1 MKQPVF
7 TGSCTALITPFAAD
21 HAVDYP
27 ALAGLLD
34 FQLENGTDALV
45 VCGTTGE
52 AAAMS
57 YEERLRTI
65 EAVVRHV
72 DGRIPVIA
80 GSGSN
85 NTESAIA
92 LSRDAVLAGA
102 DALLVVTPFYNK
114 ATPKGLVRHYT
125 AIADAAE
132 KPVILYNVP
141 SRTGVKCTAEVYAAL
156 AEHPN
161 IVGVKEAGG
170 DLALVQKTREL
181 CPEDFSIWSGNDDE
195 TAPMMLFGG
204 KGVISV
210 AANVIP
216 REMHELASACL
227 SGDFVNAGKMQLSL
241 RKLCEAL
248 FWEVNPIPVKTAL
261 AMMGRCQEVFRSPMC
276 EMEPENR
283 EKLEGVLREY
293 GLLPRN

>member
-7 TGSCTALITPFAAD
+7 TGSGVAIITPFTND
-21 HAVDYP
+21 GVDYP
-27 ALAGLLD
+27 ALVRLLD
-34 FQLENGTDALV
+34 FQLENGTDAII

-57 YEERLRTI
+57 YEERIRTI

-72 DGRIPVIA
+72 DGRAPVLA
-80 GSGSN
+80 GTGSH
-85 NTESAIA
+85 NTENAIA
-92 LSRDAVLAGA
+92 MSRDASGAGV

-114 ATPKGLVRHYT
+114 ATPKGLIRHYT
-125 AIADAAE
+125 AVADAVE
-132 KPVILYNVP
+132 KPVILYHVP
-141 SRTGVKCTAEVYAAL
+141 SRTGVKCTAEIYAAL

-181 CPEDFSIWSGNDDE
+181 CPEDFYIWSGNDDE
-195 TAPMMLFGG
+195 TAPIMLLGG

-210 AANVIP
+210 AANVAP
-216 REMHELASACL
+216 REMHELTDACL
-227 SGDFVNAGKMQLSL
+227 RGDFFSAGKQQLHL
-241 RKLCEAL
+241 RRLCEAL

-261 AMMGRCQEVFRSPMC
+261 GMMGYCQEIFRLPMC
-276 EMEPENR
+276 EMEAENR
-283 EKLEGVLREY
+283 PRLRAVLESY
-293 GLLPRN
+293 GLV

>member
-7 TGSCTALITPFAAD
+7 TGSGVAIITPFTND
-21 HAVDYP
+21 GVDYP
-27 ALAGLLD
+27 ALARLLD
-34 FQLENGTDALV
+34 FQLENGTDAII

-57 YEERLRTI
+57 YEERIRTI

-72 DGRIPVIA
+72 DGRVPVIA
-80 GSGSN
+80 GTGSN
-85 NTESAIA
+85 NTENAIA
-92 LSRDAVLAGA
+92 MSRDASGAGV

-114 ATPKGLVRHYT
+114 ATPKGLIRHYT
-125 AIADAAE
+125 AVADAVE
-132 KPVILYNVP
+132 KPVILYHVP
-141 SRTGVKCTAEVYAAL
+141 SRTGVKCTAEIYAAL

-181 CPEDFSIWSGNDDE
+181 CPEDFYIWSGNDDE
-195 TAPMMLFGG
+195 TAPIMLFGG

-210 AANVIP
+210 AANVMP
-216 REMHELASACL
+216 EAMHRLTEACL
-227 SGDFVNAGKMQLSL
+227 NGNFATAGQMQLKL

-261 AMMGRCQEVFRSPMC
+261 AMMGYCQERFRSPMC

-283 EKLEGVLREY
+283 ERLAGVLSEY
-293 GLLPRN
+293 GLLQAI

>member
-7 TGSCTALITPFAAD
+7 TGSGVAIITPFTND
-21 HAVDYP
+21 GVDYP
-27 ALAGLLD
+27 ALTRLLD
-34 FQLENGTDALV
+34 FQLENGTDAV
-45 VCGTTGE
+45 IVCGTTGE

-57 YEERLRTI
+57 YEERIRTI

-72 DGRIPVIA
+72 DGRVPVIA
-80 GSGSN
+80 GTGSN
-85 NTESAIA
+85 NTENAIA
-92 LSRDAVLAGA
+92 MSRDASGAGV

-114 ATPKGLVRHYT
+114 ATPKGLIRHYT
-125 AIADAAE
+125 AVADAVE
-132 KPVILYNVP
+132 KPVILYHVP
-141 SRTGVKCTAEVYAAL
+141 SRTGVKCTAEIYAAL

-181 CPEDFSIWSGNDDE
+181 CPEDFYIWSGNDDE
-195 TAPMMLFGG
+195 TAPIMLFGG

-210 AANVIP
+210 AANVMP
-216 REMHELASACL
+216 EAMHRLTEACL
-227 SGDFVNAGKMQLSL
+227 NGDFATAGQMQLKL

-261 AMMGRCQEVFRSPMC
+261 AIMGYCQERFRSPMC

-283 EKLEGVLREY
+283 ERLAGVLSEY
-293 GLLPRN
+293 GLLQAI

>member
-1 MKQPVF
+1 MNQPVF
-7 TGSCTALITPFAAD
+7 TGSGVAIITPFTND
-21 HAVDYP
+21 GIDYP
-27 ALAGLLD
+27 ALARLLD
-34 FQLENGTDALV
+34 FQLENGTDAII

-57 YEERLRTI
+57 YEERVRAI

-80 GSGSN
+80 GTGSN
-85 NTESAIA
+85 NTENAIT
-92 LSRDAVLAGA
+92 LSRDASSAGV

-114 ATPKGLVRHYT
+114 ATPKGLIRHYT
-125 AIADAAE
+125 AIADAVE
-132 KPVILYNVP
+132 KPVILYHVP
-141 SRTGVKCTAEVYAAL
+141 SRTGVKCTAEIYAAL

-181 CPEDFSIWSGNDDE
+181 CPEDFYIWSGNDDE
-195 TAPMMLFGG
+195 TAPIMLFGG

-210 AANVIP
+210 AANVMP
-216 REMHELASACL
+216 GEMHRLTEACL
-227 SGDFVNAGKMQLSL
+227 KGDFVTAGRMQLKL

-261 AMMGRCQEVFRSPMC
+261 AMMGYCQERFRSPMC
-276 EMEPENR
+276 EMEPESR
-283 EKLEGVLREY
+283 ERLAGVLAEY
-293 GLLPRN
+293 GLI

>member
-7 TGSCTALITPFAAD
+7 SGSGVAIITPFTND
-21 HAVDYP
+21 GIDYP
-27 ALAGLLD
+27 ALARLLD
-34 FQLENGTDALV
+34 FQLENGTDAII

-57 YEERLRTI
+57 YEERVRAI

-80 GSGSN
+80 GTGSN
-85 NTESAIA
+85 NTENAIT
-92 LSRDAVLAGA
+92 LSRDASSAGV

-114 ATPKGLVRHYT
+114 ATPKGLIRHYT
-125 AIADAAE
+125 AIADAVE
-132 KPVILYNVP
+132 KPVILYHVP
-141 SRTGVKCTAEVYAAL
+141 SRTGVKCTAEIYAAL

-181 CPEDFSIWSGNDDE
+181 CPEDFYIWSGNDDE
-195 TAPMMLFGG
+195 TAPIMLFGG

-210 AANVIP
+210 AANVMP
-216 REMHELASACL
+216 KAMHRLTDACL
-227 SGDFVNAGKMQLSL
+227 KEDFVTAGRMQLEL

-261 AMMGRCQEVFRSPMC
+261 AMMGYCQERFRSPMC
-276 EMEPENR
+276 EMESENR
-283 EKLEGVLREY
+283 EKLAGVLAEY
-293 GLLPRN
+293 GLI

>member
-210 AANVIP
+210 AANVMP

-261 AMMGRCQEVFRSPMC
+261 TMMGRCQEVFRSPMC

>member
-102 DALLVVTPFYNK
+102 DALLVVDECF
-114 ATPKGLVRHYT
+114 L
-125 AIADAAE
+125 
-132 KPVILYNVP
+132 
-141 SRTGVKCTAEVYAAL
+141 
-156 AEHPN
+156 
-161 IVGVKEAGG
+161 
-170 DLALVQKTREL
+170 EL
-181 CPEDFSIWSGNDDE
+181 LDRPEDFAMKGFLGRYPNLLILKAFTKLYAMAGLREVADE
-195 TAPMMLFGG
+195 LETLTAKKYWPFPSYGEMLFS
-204 KGVISV
+204 I
-210 AANVIP
+210 
-216 REMHELASACL
+216 
-227 SGDFVNAGKMQLSL
+227 Q
-241 RKLCEAL
+241 
-248 FWEVNPIPVKTAL
+248 
-261 AMMGRCQEVFRSPMC
+261 
-276 EMEPENR
+276 
-283 EKLEGVLREY
+283 
-293 GLLPRN
+293 

>member
-114 ATPKGLVRHYT
+114 ATPKGLVHHYT

-210 AANVIP
+210 AANVMP

-261 AMMGRCQEVFRSPMC
+261 TMMGRCQEVFRSPMC

>member
-7 TGSCTALITPFAAD
+7 SGSGVAIITPFTND
-21 HAVDYP
+21 GIDYP
-27 ALAGLLD
+27 ALARLLD
-34 FQLENGTDALV
+34 FQLENGTDAII

-57 YEERLRTI
+57 YEERVRAI

-72 DGRIPVIA
+72 DGRVPVIA
-80 GSGSN
+80 GTGSN
-85 NTESAIA
+85 NTENAIT
-92 LSRDAVLAGA
+92 LSRDASSAGV

-114 ATPKGLVRHYT
+114 ATPKGLIRHYT
-125 AIADAAE
+125 AIADAVE
-132 KPVILYNVP
+132 KPVILYHVP
-141 SRTGVKCTAEVYAAL
+141 SRTGVKCTTEIYAAL

-181 CPEDFSIWSGNDDE
+181 CPEDFYIWSGNDDE
-195 TAPMMLFGG
+195 TAPIMLFGG

-210 AANVIP
+210 AANVMP
-216 REMHELASACL
+216 GEMHRLTEACL
-227 SGDFVNAGKMQLSL
+227 KEDFVTAGRMQLEL

-248 FWEVNPIPVKTAL
+248 FWEVNPIPVKTAMS
-261 AMMGRCQEVFRSPMC
+261 MMGFCQERFRLPMC
-276 EMEPENR
+276 EMEEENR
-283 EKLEGVLREY
+283 EKLKGVLAAY
-293 GLLPRN
+293 GLI

>member
-7 TGSCTALITPFAAD
+7 TGSCTALATPFTDSNAI
-21 HAVDYP
+21 DYP
-27 ALAGLLD
+27 ALHRLLD
-34 FQLENGTDALV
+34 FQLENGTDAVV

-52 AAAMS
+52 ASAMS
-57 YEERLRTI
+57 YVERMRVI
-65 EAVVRHV
+65 ETVVRHV

-80 GSGSN
+80 GTGSN
-85 NTESAIA
+85 NTESAIT
-92 LSRDAVLAGA
+92 LSRDAALAGV

-114 ATPKGLVRHYT
+114 ATQKGLIRHYT
-125 AIADAAE
+125 AIADAAV
-132 KPVILYNVP
+132 KPVILYHVP
-141 SRTGVKCTAEVYAAL
+141 SRTGVKCTAETYAAL
-156 AEHPN
+156 AKHPN

-181 CPEDFSIWSGNDDE
+181 CPEDFCIWSGNDDE

-210 AANVIP
+210 AANIVP
-216 REMHELASACL
+216 REMHELTAACL
-227 SGDFVNAGKMQLSL
+227 NGDFTAAGRMQLKL

-261 AMMGRCQEVFRSPMC
+261 AMMGYCQESFRLPMC

-283 EKLEGVLREY
+283 EKLKGVLKEY
-293 GLLPRN
+293 GLLP

>member
-7 TGSCTALITPFAAD
+7 TGSGVAIITPFTND
-21 HAVDYP
+21 GVDYP
-27 ALAGLLD
+27 ALVRLLD
-34 FQLENGTDALV
+34 FQLENGTDAII

-57 YEERLRTI
+57 YEERVRAI

-80 GSGSN
+80 GTGSN
-85 NTESAIA
+85 NTENAIT
-92 LSRDAVLAGA
+92 LSRDASSAGV

-114 ATPKGLVRHYT
+114 ATPKGLISHYT
-125 AIADAAE
+125 AIADAVE
-132 KPVILYNVP
+132 KPVILYHVP
-141 SRTGVKCTAEVYAAL
+141 SRTGVKCTAEIYAAL

-181 CPEDFSIWSGNDDE
+181 CPEDFYIWSGNDDE
-195 TAPMMLFGG
+195 TAPIMLFGG

-210 AANVIP
+210 AANVMP
-216 REMHELASACL
+216 GEMHRLTDACL
-227 SGDFVNAGKMQLSL
+227 NGDFVTAGRMQLKL

-261 AMMGRCQEVFRSPMC
+261 AMMGYCQERFRSPMC
-276 EMEPENR
+276 EMEPESR
-283 EKLEGVLREY
+283 ERLAGVLAEY
-293 GLLPRN
+293 GLI

>member
-7 TGSCTALITPFAAD
+7 TGSGVAIITPFTND
-21 HAVDYP
+21 GVDYP
-27 ALAGLLD
+27 ALVRLLD
-34 FQLENGTDALV
+34 FQLENGTDAII

-57 YEERLRTI
+57 YEERVRTI

-72 DGRIPVIA
+72 GGRVPVIA
-80 GSGSN
+80 GTGSN
-85 NTESAIA
+85 NTENAIA
-92 LSRDAVLAGA
+92 MSRDASGA
-102 DALLVVTPFYNK
+102 SVDALLVVTPFYNK
-114 ATPKGLVRHYT
+114 ATPKGLIRHYT
-125 AIADAAE
+125 AVADAVE
-132 KPVILYNVP
+132 KPVILYHVP
-141 SRTGVKCTAEVYAAL
+141 SRTGVKCTAEIYAAL

-181 CPEDFSIWSGNDDE
+181 CPEDFYIWSGNDDE
-195 TAPMMLFGG
+195 TAPIMLFGG

-210 AANVIP
+210 AANVMP
-216 REMHELASACL
+216 EAMHRLTEACL
-227 SGDFVNAGKMQLSL
+227 NGDFATAGQMQLKL

-261 AMMGRCQEVFRSPMC
+261 AIMGYCQERFRSPMC

-283 EKLEGVLREY
+283 ERLAGVLAEY
-293 GLLPRN
+293 GLI

>member
-7 TGSCTALITPFAAD
+7 TGSGVAIITPFTND
-21 HAVDYP
+21 GVDYP
-27 ALAGLLD
+27 ALVRLLD
-34 FQLENGTDALV
+34 FQLENGTDAII

-57 YEERLRTI
+57 YEERIRTI

-72 DGRIPVIA
+72 DGRAPVIA
-80 GSGSN
+80 GTGSN
-85 NTESAIA
+85 NTENAIA
-92 LSRDAVLAGA
+92 MSRDASGAGV

-114 ATPKGLVRHYT
+114 ATQRGLIRHYT
-125 AIADAAE
+125 AVADAVTR
-132 KPVILYNVP
+132 PVILYHVP
-141 SRTGVKCTAEVYAAL
+141 SRTGVRCTAETYAAL
-156 AEHPN
+156 AKHPN
-161 IVGVKEAGG
+161 IAGVKEAGG

-181 CPEDFSIWSGNDDE
+181 CPEDFYIWSGNDDE
-195 TAPMMLFGG
+195 TAPIMLFGG

-210 AANVIP
+210 AANVMP
-216 REMHELASACL
+216 REMHELTAACL
-227 SGDFVNAGKMQLSL
+227 RGDFTAAGRMQLKL

-261 AMMGRCQEVFRSPMC
+261 AMMGYCQEVFRSPMC

-283 EKLEGVLREY
+283 ERLRGVLAEY
-293 GLLPRN
+293 GLL

>member
-7 TGSCTALITPFAAD
+7 TGSGVAIITPFTND
-21 HAVDYP
+21 GVDYP
-27 ALAGLLD
+27 ALVRLLD
-34 FQLENGTDALV
+34 FQLENGTDAII

-57 YEERLRTI
+57 YEERIRTI

-72 DGRIPVIA
+72 DGRVPVIA
-80 GSGSN
+80 GTGSN
-85 NTESAIA
+85 NTENAIA
-92 LSRDAVLAGA
+92 MSRDASGAGV

-114 ATPKGLVRHYT
+114 ATPKGLIRHYT
-125 AIADAAE
+125 AVADAVE
-132 KPVILYNVP
+132 KPVILYHVP
-141 SRTGVKCTAEVYAAL
+141 SRTGVKCTAEIYAAL

-181 CPEDFSIWSGNDDE
+181 CPEDFYIWSGNDDE
-195 TAPMMLFGG
+195 TAPIMLFGG

-210 AANVIP
+210 AANVMP
-216 REMHELASACL
+216 GEMHRLTEACL
-227 SGDFVNAGKMQLSL
+227 KGDFVTAGRMQLKL

-248 FWEVNPIPVKTAL
+248 FCEVNPIPVKTAL
-261 AMMGRCQEVFRSPMC
+261 AMMGYCQERFRSPMC

-283 EKLEGVLREY
+283 ERLAGVLSEY
-293 GLLPRN
+293 GLLQAI

>member
-7 TGSCTALITPFAAD
+7 TGSGVAIITPFTND
-21 HAVDYP
+21 GIDYP
-27 ALAGLLD
+27 ALARLLD
-34 FQLENGTDALV
+34 FQLENGTDAII

-57 YEERLRTI
+57 YEERVRAI

-72 DGRIPVIA
+72 DGRVPVIA
-80 GSGSN
+80 GTGSN
-85 NTESAIA
+85 NTENAIT
-92 LSRDAVLAGA
+92 LSRDASSAGV

-114 ATPKGLVRHYT
+114 ATPKGLIRHYT
-125 AIADAAE
+125 AVADAVE
-132 KPVILYNVP
+132 KPVILYHVP
-141 SRTGVKCTAEVYAAL
+141 SRTGVKCTAEIYAAL

-181 CPEDFSIWSGNDDE
+181 CLEDFYIWSGNDDE
-195 TAPMMLFGG
+195 TAPIMLFGG

-210 AANVIP
+210 AANVMP
-216 REMHELASACL
+216 GEMHRLTEACL
-227 SGDFVNAGKMQLSL
+227 KGDFVTAGRMQLKL

-261 AMMGRCQEVFRSPMC
+261 AMMGYCQERFRSPMC

-283 EKLEGVLREY
+283 ERLAGVLAEY
-293 GLLPRN
+293 GLI